1 MVVFNAVLGWTNNA
15 TLGSILSYVFYW
27 LCVVSYS
34 IAVTDAGSAVI
45 VLLVYLKW
53 AEGRLVL
60 FGHESKLGRQRRE
73 RREARQ
79 LETQPEL
86 VKAAPGS
93 RIGTPLHSPAIEG
106 PKELFA

>member
-1 MVVFNAVLGWTNNA
+1 MCCDSDGADLVVFNAVFGWTNNA

-27 LCVVSYS
+27 L
-34 IAVTDAGSAVI
+34 AVI
-45 VLLVYLKW
+45 VALVYLKW
-53 AEGRLVL
+53 AEGRLVV

-86 VKAAPGS
+86 ETAAPGS
-93 RIGTPLHSPAIEG
+93 RLGTPLQSPALDA